1 MVSSAEVETILHST
15 EDLFVKSRAIM
26 EAVQAVGVFSAR
38 REKVGLEIRDR
49 KGNTIQIRDLHDV
62 LQKLSLG
69 NSLLKISYPALY
81 HGLWILRRLQLM
93 KKKPHLN
100 NDVTESLT
108 TILMGVEFNAKDQL
122 RSAERSVPAW
132 RGFTQKD
139 GFTLNVSS
147 E

>member
-1 MVSSAEVETILHST
+1 MS
-15 EDLFVKSRAIM
+15 SRAM
-26 EAVQAVGVFSAR
+26 LEAIQAVGVFLAR
-38 REKVGLEIRDR
+38 REEVGLEIRGR
-49 KGNTIQIRDLHDV
+49 KGNTIHVRDLHDV

-93 KKKPHLN
+93 KKKPRLN
-100 NDVTESLT
+100 NDVMESLT

-132 RGFTQKD
+132 RGFTRKM
-139 GFTLNVSS
+139 GLL
-147 E
+147 